1 MWRTTRPRNLT
12 YPSDVSLKVIADHAR
27 SLTFMIGDGI
37 LPSNLGRGYILRRVL
52 RRAVRHGRL
61 LGIDHEFLGGAV
73 DVVVSMYGDH
83 YPEIREKQDYIKKV
97 IHMEE
102 SSFLKTLK
110 SGCDMLDVEITKLQE
125 AGKTELD
132 GDVAF
137 KLSDTFGFP
146 KELTAEIMKK
156 VLQKRWK
163 YSVRWPGMPVTIR
176 PDVLCCIMTAI

>member
-1 MWRTTRPRNLT
+1 
-12 YPSDVSLKVIADHAR
+12 
-27 SLTFMIGDGI
+27 
-37 LPSNLGRGYILRRVL
+37 
-52 RRAVRHGRL
+52 
-61 LGIDHEFLGGAV
+61 
-73 DVVVSMYGDH
+73 MYGDH

-146 KELTAEIMKK
+146 KELTAEILEEHGMTLDEK
-156 VLQKRWK
+156 VLQKPWK
-163 YSVRWPGMPVTIR
+163 YSARWPGMPVTTR
-176 PDVLCCIMTAI
+176 PDVRFCTMTGT